1 MGGPLNNFDRRFRY
15 IIVAVLSILG
25 AVGIGIATQIGP
37 LTEPDELLPDD
48 HPMVK
53 TGKLISDEFV
63 TTTDQSGAFLVSI
76 VWGVKDLDRSEVGLW
91 DPEVLGELVWDDQFD
106 VSPEENQK
114 SVMKLCEDLRDDHE
128 LVKDNEVICW
138 IQDMDIWLR

>member
-15 IIVAVLSILG
+15 IIVAILSILG
-25 AVGIGIATQIGP
+25 AVAIGIATQIGP
-37 LTEPDELLPDD
+37 LTQPDELLPDD
-48 HPMVK
+48 HPMIK

-63 TTTDQSGAFLVSI
+63 TTSDQSGAFLVSI

-91 DPEVLGELVWDDQFD
+91 DPDVLGELVWDDAFD

-114 SVMKLCEDLRDDHE
+114 SLIKLCEELRNDHE

-138 IQDMDIWLR
+138 IEDMDLWLR

>member
-25 AVGIGIATQIGP
+25 TVGIGIATQIGP

-106 VSPEENQK
+106 VSPYENQK

>member
-1 MGGPLNNFDRRFRY
+1 M
-15 IIVAVLSILG
+15 
-25 AVGIGIATQIGP
+25 
-37 LTEPDELLPDD
+37 LPDD

-106 VSPEENQK
+106 VSPE
-114 SVMKLCEDLRDDHE
+114 
-128 LVKDNEVICW
+128 
-138 IQDMDIWLR
+138 

>member
-25 AVGIGIATQIGP
+25 TVGIGIATQIGP